1 MNINNLDMEG
11 IFYLTDE
18 ENKKKY
24 VQIDIEKYGEEYI
37 EDLIDGLVAN
47 SRRNEESV
55 PFVEVME
62 KLKKAG
68 KLDE

>member
-1 MNINNLDMEG
+1 MEG
-11 IFYLTDE
+11 ILYLTDE
-18 ENKKKY
+18 ANNKKY

-55 PFVEVME
+55 PFEEVIE
-62 KLKKAG
+62 KLKRAG
-68 KLDE
+68 KLDA